1 MRGHRDNEQ
10 RGFGMTVKRTY
21 SLARAVEA
29 DDNDGKFV
37 FPASQSI
44 GIFYTRKC
52 ERVANLVRYSWRPL
66 RRWYI
71 VARAG

>member
-1 MRGHRDNEQ
+1 MP
-10 RGFGMTVKRTY
+10 VKRTY
-21 SLARAVEA
+21 RLARAVEA
-29 DDNDGKFV
+29 DDDDGKLV
-37 FPASQSI
+37 FPVSQSI
-44 GIFYTRKC
+44 GISTGKEKR